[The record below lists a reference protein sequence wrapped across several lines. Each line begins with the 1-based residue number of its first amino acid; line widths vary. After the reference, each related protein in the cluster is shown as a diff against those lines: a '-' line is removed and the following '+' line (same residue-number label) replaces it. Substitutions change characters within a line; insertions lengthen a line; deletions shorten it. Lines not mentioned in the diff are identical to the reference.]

1 MTVARFP
8 TIPSVLDQLQ
18 SALDVL
24 SHPGFQIGFIT
35 GLVGAG
41 LLFVLAL
48 VLRRPVPGWGLV
60 FAVAAGVGLM
70 TERNFELT
78 SFGALGLL
86 ALSGLFVDVVY
97 LSARSRIG
105 DITKGVVWL
114 VVAVGVVW
122 FSLLNDIADP
132 FWVRLAFPLTVLA
145 LGVGVWWLG
154 RLPTSGLVGTLVAIS
169 IAGVWVTVP
178 ETDNFTVMLGVAL
191 PLALV
196 TLRPIQSRAWATGA
210 FVLAGLFALLVLGG
224 GEPRP
229 WTMLASWATIA
240 PLPVIAVLVGI
251 RSQGLSSWVV
261 LAVHLIYIAAI
272 TRVADYTESA
282 LIVAVGF
289 VVLISLVVAT
299 LWFAPQSPP
308 RDQPA
313 S

>member
-1 MTVARFP
+1 MTAIGFP
-8 TIPSVLDQLQ
+8 TIPGVADELRTL
-18 SALDVL
+18 LDVL
-24 SHPGFQIGFIT
+24 SHPGFQVGFIA

-48 VLRRPVPGWGLV
+48 ILRRPVPGWGLV
-60 FAVAAGVGLM
+60 FSVAAGVGLM
-70 TERNFELT
+70 VERNFELT
-78 SFGALGLL
+78 SFGSLGLL
-86 ALSGLFVDVVY
+86 ALSGLFVDLVY

-105 DITKGVVWL
+105 DIAKGLVWL

-122 FSLLNDIADP
+122 FSLLNEIGDP
-132 FWVRLAFPLTVLA
+132 SWVRIAFPLAILA

-154 RLPTSGLVGTLVAIS
+154 RLPASGFVGPLVAIS

-178 ETDNFTVMLGVAL
+178 ETDDFTVMLGVAL

-196 TLRPIQSRAWATGA
+196 SLRPIQSRASATGA
-210 FVLAGLFALLVLGG
+210 FVLAGLFASLILGG

-240 PLPVIAVLVGI
+240 PLPVIAALVGS
-251 RSQGLSSWVV
+251 RSQGLPSWVV
-261 LAVHLIYIAAI
+261 LVVHFVYVAAI

-282 LIVAVGF
+282 LVVLAGF
-289 VVLISLVVAT
+289 IVLISLVVAV
-299 LWFAPQSPP
+299 LWVMPRSSPD
-308 RDQPA
+308 DQPA